1 MAKIDGRTLDHKALQ
16 HLRMLAVKRV
26 IEDGEAPSDVMKS
39 LGFSRTAIYPWL
51 RAYEDKG
58 LEALVE
64 KIAQGPESKF
74 TEKHCQQVKRWI
86 LVLHQA
92 RFSELV

>member
-39 LGFSRTAIYPWL
+39 LGFSRTL
-51 RAYEDKG
+51 
-58 LEALVE
+58 
-64 KIAQGPESKF
+64 
-74 TEKHCQQVKRWI
+74 
-86 LVLHQA
+86 
-92 RFSELV
+92 